1 MSGHDNAHHEA
12 HEKVPR
18 SKTAF
23 TASFWLVI
31 ILAGLFIAALNFIN
45 VMGHDEEEGHGGEA
59 KQEMTAP
66 AHGESNAIAPEH
78 QAGATEHADPTPAE
92 QAHPAADSAHH

>member
-12 HEKVPR
+12 HEKEPR

-23 TASFWLVI
+23 TASFWFVI
-31 ILAGLFIAALNFIN
+31 ILVGLFIAALNFIN
-45 VMGHDEEEGHGGEA
+45 VMGHDDEEGHGEA
-59 KQEMTAP
+59 KHEMTAP
-66 AHGESNAIAPEH
+66 AHGGHEATATEH
-78 QAGATEHADPTPAE
+78 EAGATEHADPTPAE